1 MIPLNPRLKLV
12 LGLVVIA
19 AIGALQAL
27 GKAEPTWTWVGL
39 VVQLLTAS
47 ELYLTVP
54 GNTATVAAM
63 RAAAATVAAMRAAA
77 AKAGSVVSAVPL
89 AFVCLVYSAGLLFAD
104 ASTGCSSTTAN
115 QVVQDITPVGACV
128 AQELLTVGVSDPEQ
142 ILAVCAGAAI
152 TDVIQVIETLEA
164 AQPDSGTSPTT
175 LQLRLAAIHTRAL
188 GMKVAR

>member
-1 MIPLNPRLKLV
+1 MIPLNPRLKLI

-19 AIGALQAL
+19 AIGAIQAL

-39 VVQLLTAS
+39 VVQLLSAS

-54 GNTATVAAM
+54 GST
-63 RAAAATVAAMRAAA
+63 ATVAAMRAAA

-89 AFVCLVYSAGLLFAD
+89 AFVCLAYSAGLLFAD

-142 ILAVCAGAAI
+142 ILAACVGAGIA
-152 TDVIQVIETLEA
+152 DVIQVVKTLED
-164 AQPDSGTSPTT
+164 AQPDSGTNPTP